1 MTDATTT
8 KTTCQIC
15 ARNIKANTGVIAH
28 HGYQRPG
35 TGWQTSSCDG
45 AKHLPYE
52 QSRDL
57 IPVVIKRYEQY
68 RKNNEEREK
77 DLLANPPATITR
89 FARYSYGT
97 DQVVARPADFSV
109 EAALAQSTCD
119 PSRDDQVYNSE
130 YRDAVETAR
139 RNQRDIKA
147 AIEQLQARYEAWPGV
162 VSA

>member
-1 MTDATTT
+1 MTDATT

-15 ARNIKANTGVIAH
+15 ARHIKANTGVIAH

-35 TGWQTSSCDG
+35 TGWQTASCPG
-45 AKHLPYE
+45 AQSLPYE

-57 IPVVIKRYEQY
+57 IPVVIEAY
-68 RKNNEEREK
+68 RGHLQFNEEREK
-77 DLLANPPATITR
+77 DLLANPPATLTR

-97 DQVVARPADFSV
+97 DRVVARPADFSA

-130 YRDAVETAR
+130 YRGAVETAR